1 MRASPFIPCQEVAGG
16 GAIREFKKIK
26 RDKQKIQSTRK
37 KENIREFK
45 KIKRDKQKIQ
55 STRKGEGATREF
67 KTKMRGG

>member
-37 KENIREFK
+37 KENIREFSQQEREK
-45 KIKRDKQKIQ
+45 EPPENLKQK
-55 STRKGEGATREF
+55 
-67 KTKMRGG
+67 